1 MDFDMNTLRY
11 FLALFLVITLPP
23 LLLYWLL
30 IHPFVNF
37 WRGKGIGPAF
47 TIILSLIIAG
57 MIGLFSLRHFLLGI
71 DYGSSY
77 PLAALGVT
85 LLIVAGA
92 LRFKLQKHL
101 DIRTLLGF
109 PEIAPERFPRRL
121 VTEGIYAR
129 MRHPRYVQLLIALTG
144 YALIANYLAAYLAVA
159 LWAPAIYVI
168 ALLEEKELRAHFG
181 ATYDQY
187 CRRVPRFLPKLRR
200 DSGPIG

>member
-1 MDFDMNTLRY
+1 MNTLRY

-144 YALIANYLAAYLAVA
+144 YALIANYLAAYLAVT

-168 ALLEEKELRAHFG
+168 ALLEEKELRVHFG

>member
-1 MDFDMNTLRY
+1 MLVTLAGLGAPNRAMGFDMNTLRY

-23 LLLYWLL
+23 LFLYWLL

-47 TIILSLIIAG
+47 TIIVSVIIAG

-129 MRHPRYVQLLIALTG
+129 MRHPRYVAAPDRAHRLRADRQLLGGLSRRRALGASHLRHCRAGRKGIA
-144 YALIANYLAAYLAVA
+144 
-159 LWAPAIYVI
+159 
-168 ALLEEKELRAHFG
+168 RS
-181 ATYDQY
+181 
-187 CRRVPRFLPKLRR
+187 LRR
-200 DSGPIG
+200 HLR